1 MANEVPTHRIEVM
14 GQLPAGAADQWPA
27 MRVEQT
33 GTTTTLTGPVPDQS
47 ALYGLL
53 ARLEALGLALVAVGP
68 GSAGPVPPHV
78 TTEEGTTM
86 EHPLDGW
93 AIGRFGDLDW
103 SPWGSG
109 DLARAKTLGTA
120 DGYFVSL
127 VEARPGYQ
135 GDPHVHA
142 FPEFLYVVEG
152 KLRNQGREM
161 VAGDGYA
168 AATGSSH
175 SDFATPSGA
184 TYLSIFKL

>member
-1 MANEVPTHRIEVM
+1 MANEVPTCIEVM
-14 GQLPAGAADQWPA
+14 GQLPAGAADELPA
-27 MRVEQT
+27 LSVEQT
-33 GTTTTLTGPVPDQS
+33 GPTTTLTGPVPDQS

-53 ARLEALGLALVAVGP
+53 SRLESWGLALVAVGS
-68 GSAGPVPPHV
+68 GRAGPVPPHRT
-78 TTEEGTTM
+78 TTEGTAM

-93 AIGRFGDLDW
+93 TIGRSGDLNW
-103 SPWGSG
+103 SPWGSS
-109 DLARAKTLGTA
+109 DLARAKVLGTA

-127 VEARPGYQ
+127 VEACPGYQ

-152 KLRNQGREM
+152 RLRNQGREM

-175 SDFATPSGA
+175 TDFATPSGA
-184 TYLSIFKL
+184 TYLSIFKV